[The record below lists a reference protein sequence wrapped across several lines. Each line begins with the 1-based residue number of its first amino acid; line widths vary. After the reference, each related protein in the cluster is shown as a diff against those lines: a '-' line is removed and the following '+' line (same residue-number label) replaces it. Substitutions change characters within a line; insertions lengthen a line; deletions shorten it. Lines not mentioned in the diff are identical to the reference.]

1 MASFS
6 THEIKVHE
14 GFGSAAGLRIAI
26 VQSRFN
32 DFITSKLLE
41 GALSGLSR
49 SGVAAADIEIFKV
62 PGAWEIPVLVRT
74 LSMGL
79 QGAMGMKGFDAIIC
93 VGCVVRGSTP
103 HFDYVAGESSK
114 GISNAATLSGIPVLN
129 AILTTN
135 TMEEAIDRAGGKMGN
150 KGFEAAMGAVEM
162 ALLLR
167 GLKNGNA

>member
-49 SGVAAADIEIFKV
+49 TGVAPADIEIFKV

-79 QGAMGMKGFDAIIC
+79 HGAMGMQRFDAIIC
-93 VGCVVRGSTP
+93 LGCVIRGATP
-103 HFDYVAGESSK
+103 HFDYVAGESAK

-150 KGFEAAMGAVEM
+150 KGFEAAMGAIEM